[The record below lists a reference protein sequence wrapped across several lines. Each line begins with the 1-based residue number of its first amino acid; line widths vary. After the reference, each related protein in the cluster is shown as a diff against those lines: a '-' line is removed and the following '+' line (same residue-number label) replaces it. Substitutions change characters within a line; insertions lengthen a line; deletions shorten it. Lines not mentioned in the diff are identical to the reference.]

1 MTKTRFL
8 FFCCT
13 LVSLTGLTQASNH
26 WQINGKFTSH
36 EEAPEIILLK
46 AFSFPAEVFTTIA
59 QIQVDSKGQFKWS
72 APFHS
77 ANLYQVNIRKQQ
89 FRLAVDTIETIS
101 VTLMREGKQ
110 WKPKIKGSSGTTKMY
125 QFPVKLR
132 EREAFYFGDLKP
144 KMEKAM
150 AEEDQTAL
158 AAIQEQLGQL
168 FPKFVADLTAMLK
181 DLGSSTA
188 IYGALEYI
196 DPNKGQAMIE
206 QTILR
211 LQAEKPQLAVTQALV
226 ERLAKMKGIPIGA
239 LAPTFA
245 GKGLDGTPVQLSDYK
260 GKYLYIDFWASWCLA
275 CRAENPT
282 LVKLYQAHH
291 SNQFEMIG
299 IGIKDKEAAWKAA
312 IAKDQ
317 LPWAQINDQDNSI
330 ASAYFIMSLP
340 QNVLLDTEGK
350 ILYRNISSE
359 KLGQILADLLGK
371 E

>member
-1 MTKTRFL
+1 MRKTQFL
-8 FFCCT
+8 FICCV
-13 LVSLTGLTQASNH
+13 LASLNSLAQAADH
-26 WQINGKFTSH
+26 WQIDGQFISK
-36 EEAPEIILLK
+36 EELPESIALK
-46 AFSFPAEVFTTIA
+46 AFIFPEESFTTIA
-59 QIQVDSKGQFKWS
+59 QIQVDAKGQFKWS

-77 ANLYQVNIRKQQ
+77 ANLYQLSIGKQQ
-89 FRLAVDTIETIS
+89 FRLAVDSIETIS
-101 VTLMREGKQ
+101 VTLIQEGDQ
-110 WKPKIKGSSGTTKMY
+110 WKPKIKGSRGTTKMY
-125 QFPVKLR
+125 QFPAKLR

-150 AEEDQTAL
+150 AEEDQAAL
-158 AAIQEQLGQL
+158 AAIQEQVGQL
-168 FPKFVADLTAMLK
+168 FPKFVADLAAMLE

-211 LQAEKPQLAVTQALV
+211 LQAEKPQLAVTKALV

-239 LAPTFA
+239 VAPTFS
-245 GKGLDGTPVQLSDYK
+245 GKRLDGTVVQRSDYE

-275 CRAENPT
+275 CRAENPK
-282 LVKLYQAHH
+282 LVELYQAHH
-291 SNQFEMIG
+291 SDRFDMIG

-317 LPWAQINDQDNSI
+317 LPWAQINDLDNSI

-340 QNVLLDTEGK
+340 QNVLLDPDGK
-350 ILYRNISSE
+350 ILHRNITSE
-359 KLGQILADLLGK
+359 KLGKVLIDLLGK